1 MKRYTETVVDW
12 MIRQNVINEKEKE
25 LYGYALYSVG
35 LLILPLLFAVGIGF
49 ILGSIKSGIAL
60 VVPFMILRK
69 YSGGYHAK
77 KFSHCAVDSVLLLF
91 LCIKFSM
98 QIKCDWKLLFVTVI
112 ASVSLIKFSPMD
124 HESRRLDEAEKYRY
138 KKIVIGLVCT
148 LDMLCIILFIQG
160 YHNLIISMC
169 VGIQMTAG
177 VQLPIIIK
185 SMTHNDQKRALNVVW
200 CKKN

>member
-1 MKRYTETVVDW
+1 
-12 MIRQNVINEKEKE
+12 
-25 LYGYALYSVG
+25 
-35 LLILPLLFAVGIGF
+35 
-49 ILGSIKSGIAL
+49 
-60 VVPFMILRK
+60 
-69 YSGGYHAK
+69 
-77 KFSHCAVDSVLLLF
+77 
-91 LCIKFSM
+91 
-98 QIKCDWKLLFVTVI
+98 
-112 ASVSLIKFSPMD
+112 MD

>member
-1 MKRYTETVVDW
+1 
-12 MIRQNVINEKEKE
+12 
-25 LYGYALYSVG
+25 
-35 LLILPLLFAVGIGF
+35 
-49 ILGSIKSGIAL
+49 
-60 VVPFMILRK
+60 MILRK

-77 KFSHCAVDSVLLLF
+77 TFSHCAIGSILLLF

-177 VQLPIIIK
+177 VQPV
-185 SMTHNDQKRALNVVW
+185 SYTHLDVYKRQDTSSAGDYRDYGTEYFGWDNVAAGNPQKRRG
-200 CKKN
+200 CI